1 MLSTRRIWIARAVAA
16 AADVIQIALFPI
28 FSPGLIS
35 PIDDIVDLLVCVIL
49 FFLIG
54 WHMALIPSFL
64 VKVLPV
70 ADLAPTW
77 TIAVAIATWG
87 KKAPHLQAPTQK

>member
-1 MLSTRRIWIARAVAA
+1 MLSGRRIWIARAVAA

-28 FSPGLIS
+28 FSPGFIS
-35 PIDDIVDLLVCVIL
+35 PIDDIVDLLVCVIIY
-49 FFLIG
+49 FLIG
-54 WHMALIPSFL
+54 WHIALIPSF
-64 VKVLPV
+64 VIKALPV

-87 KKAPHLQAPTQK
+87 KKPPVYKLPTQK